1 MDIRFLNI
9 IENNI
14 KLTNTQPVVI
24 AFSGGM
30 DSVCLL
36 NLFTK
41 LEYPLIIAHF
51 NHGIR
56 EHADRDEQFARMY
69 AQQLRCDF
77 VSEKAN
83 VLGFAKENHLSVEEA
98 ARKKRYD
105 FLYRVARN
113 NGAQCIAVG
122 HHADDQVETLFMH
135 LMRGSGL
142 TGLAGMKE
150 IALIPEF
157 DVEIKI
163 IRPLLSFWR
172 YEIDEYCAKNNLDYV
187 VDETNFSN
195 LYERN
200 RIRHEIL
207 PFLNE
212 QYSGLNQRLLNLANV
227 LQSEDELIQE
237 RLSKIWDSICLQQ
250 DSRFIRLNVSE
261 LKKQPL
267 GLQRRIIRFVAFL
280 LRPDL
285 RDLSF
290 KNIEN
295 LLNFMNKNK
304 TGEID
309 LQDHLIALFTNQ
321 EIIFGSKSKDWIG
334 LLFPQIFGQFKME
347 IGKSDYFEISENWL
361 FQIELINDLSS
372 IRIKT
377 ENEFTVL
384 LDGEKIN
391 EFIVLRGK
399 KDGDKFQPLG
409 LENGSIKLSDFFIN
423 EKVVQAA
430 RKNWPLVTNPEDRII
445 WIPGYRPSHEFR
457 VTDSTKNI
465 IKMSVMKKI
474 G

>member
-1 MDIRFLNI
+1 MDLRFLNI
-9 IENNI
+9 IENKI
-14 KLTNTQPVVI
+14 KLTNKQPVVI

-41 LEYPLIIAHF
+41 LEYPIIIAHF

-69 AQQLRCDF
+69 AQQLGCHF
-77 VSEKAN
+77 ISEKVN
-83 VLGFAKENHLSVEEA
+83 VLKFAKENHLSVEEA

-105 FLYRVARN
+105 FLYRTARN
-113 NGAQCIAVG
+113 NGAHYIAVG

-135 LMRGSGL
+135 LLRGSGL
-142 TGLAGMKE
+142 SGLAGMKE

-172 YEIDEYCAKNNLDYV
+172 YEIEEYCSFNNLDYV

-200 RIRHEIL
+200 RIRHDIL

-212 QYSGLNQRLLNLANV
+212 RYSGLNQRLFNLANV
-227 LQSEDELIQE
+227 LQYEDELIQG
-237 RLSKIWDSICLQQ
+237 RLSKIWESICLQQ
-250 DSRFIRLNVSE
+250 HPRFIRVNLEE
-261 LKKQPL
+261 LKNQPL
-267 GLQRRIIRFVAFL
+267 GMQRRIIRLVAFT
-280 LRPDL
+280 LRPEM

-304 TGEID
+304 PGEID

-321 EIIFGSKSKDWIG
+321 EILFGSKSRNWIR
-334 LLFPQIFGQFKME
+334 LLFPQVESQIKIDVGNTDWLE
-347 IGKSDYFEISENWL
+347 ICENWY
-361 FQIELINDLSS
+361 FQIELIRNTNNFH
-372 IRIKT
+372 IKT
-377 ENEFTVL
+377 EDEFTVL
-384 LDGEKIN
+384 LDEEKLT
-391 EFIVLRGK
+391 EFIILRGK

-409 LENGSIKLSDFFIN
+409 MENGSIKLSDYFIN
-423 EKVVQAA
+423 EKVIQAA
-430 RKNWPLVTNPEDRII
+430 RKKWPLVTNSDDRII
-445 WIPGYRPSHEFR
+445 WVPGYRPSHEYR
-457 VTDSTKNI
+457 ITEYTRKI
-465 IKMSVMKKI
+465 IKMSVFKKN

>member
-1 MDIRFLNI
+1 
-9 IENNI
+9 
-14 KLTNTQPVVI
+14 
-24 AFSGGM
+24 M

-41 LEYPLIIAHF
+41 LEYPIIIAHF

-69 AQQLRCDF
+69 AQQLGCDF
-77 VSEKAN
+77 ASEKAN
-83 VLGFAKENHLSVEEA
+83 VLDFAKENHLSVEEA
-98 ARKKRYD
+98 ARNKRYD

-113 NGAQCIAVG
+113 NGAQYIAVG
-122 HHADDQVETLFMH
+122 HHADDQVETMFMH

-172 YEIDEYCAKNNLDYV
+172 YEIEEYCAINNLDYV

-250 DSRFIRLNVSE
+250 ESRFIRLNVSE

-295 LLNFMNKNK
+295 LLNFMDKNK

-321 EIIFGSKSKDWIG
+321 EILFGSKSKEWIG
-334 LLFPQIFGQFKME
+334 LLVPQIFGQFKME

-384 LDGEKIN
+384 LDGEKLN

>member
-1 MDIRFLNI
+1 MDLRFLNI

-36 NLFTK
+36 NLLTK
-41 LEYPLIIAHF
+41 LENPIIIAHF

-56 EHADRDEQFARMY
+56 ENADRDEQFARMY
-69 AQQLRCDF
+69 AQQLGVDF
-77 VSEKAN
+77 VSEKSD
-83 VLGFAKENHLSVEEA
+83 VKVFAKENHLSLEEA
-98 ARKKRYD
+98 GRKKRYD
-105 FLYRVARN
+105 FLFRIARDK
-113 NGAQCIAVG
+113 GAHYIAVG

-157 DVEIKI
+157 DLDIKI

-172 YEIDEYCAKNNLDYV
+172 YEIEEYCAKNNLDYV
-187 VDETNFSN
+187 VDETNFTN

-212 QYSGLNQRLLNLANV
+212 RYSGLNQRLLNLANV
-227 LQSEDELIQE
+227 LQSEDELIQV
-237 RLSKIWDSICLQQ
+237 RLSKMWKSICLQQ
-250 DSRFIRLNVSE
+250 HPRFIRLDLAE
-261 LKKQPL
+261 LKNQPL
-267 GLQRRIIRFVAFL
+267 GLQRRIIRFVAFS
-280 LRPDL
+280 LRPEL

-309 LQDHLIALFTNQ
+309 LQDSLIALFTNQ
-321 EIIFGSKSKDWIG
+321 EVLFGSKSKDWIG
-334 LLFPQIFGQFKME
+334 LLFPQVLGQFKME
-347 IGKSDYFEISENWL
+347 IGKCDYLEISENWL
-361 FQIELINDLSS
+361 LQFELINDLRS
-372 IRIKT
+372 IQIKT
-377 ENEFTVL
+377 ENDFTVFL
-384 LDGEKIN
+384 NGDKIS
-391 EFIVLRGK
+391 EFIILRGK

-409 LENGSIKLSDFFIN
+409 MKKGSIKLSDFFIN
-423 EKVVQAA
+423 EKVMQAA
-430 RKNWPLVTNPEDRII
+430 REKWPLVINSDGRII
-445 WIPGYRPSHEFR
+445 WVPGIRPGHEFR
-457 VTDSTKNI
+457 VTDSTKNF

>member
-1 MDIRFLNI
+1 MDLRFLNI
-9 IENNI
+9 IKNNL
-14 KLTNTQPVVI
+14 KLTNTQTVVI

-36 NLFTK
+36 NLFSN
-41 LEYPLIIAHF
+41 LEYPIIIAHF

-56 EHADRDEQFARMY
+56 ENTDRDEQFARLY
-69 AQQLRCDF
+69 AQQLGHDL

-83 VLGFAKENHLSVEEA
+83 VLEYAKENRLSVEEA

-105 FLYRVARN
+105 FLFRTARN
-113 NGAQCIAVG
+113 YGAQFIAVG
-122 HHADDQVETLFMH
+122 HHADDQVETMFMH

-142 TGLAGMKE
+142 SGMAGMRE

-157 DVEIKI
+157 DLKIKI

-172 YEIDEYCAKNNLDYV
+172 YEIEEYCAKNNLDYV

-195 LYERN
+195 IYERN

-212 QYSGLNQRLLNLANV
+212 RYNGINQRLLNLANV
-227 LQSEDELIQE
+227 LRSEDELIQE
-237 RLSKIWDSICLQQ
+237 SLSKIWESVCLQQ
-250 DSRFIRLNVSE
+250 HSRFIRLNLAE
-261 LKKQPL
+261 LKNQPL
-267 GLQRRIIRFVAFL
+267 GMQRRIIRFVAFS

-309 LQDHLIALFTNQ
+309 LQDGLAAIFTNK
-321 EIIFGSKSKDWIG
+321 EVIFGSKSKDWIRF
-334 LLFPQIFGQFKME
+334 LFPQVEGQFKVDIE
-347 IGKSDYFEISENWL
+347 KIDCFEINENWF
-361 FQIELINDLSS
+361 FQIEEIKDTNYGP
-372 IRIKT
+372 IKT
-377 ENEFTVL
+377 NNEFTVL
-384 LDGEKIN
+384 LDGEKLSELIL
-391 EFIVLRGK
+391 IRGK

-409 LENGSIKLSDFFIN
+409 MENGSIKLSDFFIN
-423 EKVVQAA
+423 EKVMQAA
-430 RKNWPLVTNPEDRII
+430 REKWPLVTDCNDRII
-445 WIPGYRPSHEFR
+445 WVPGYRPSQEYR
-457 VTDSTKNI
+457 ITESTKKI
-465 IKMSVMKKI
+465 IKMSVSKKI
-474 G
+474 S

>member
-1 MDIRFLNI
+1 MEIRFLNI

-14 KLTNTQPVVI
+14 KLTNTQAVVI

-36 NLFTK
+36 NLFAK
-41 LEYPLIIAHF
+41 LKYPIIIAHF

-56 EHADRDEQFARMY
+56 ELSDRDEQFSRMY
-69 AQQLRCDF
+69 AQQLGF
-77 VSEKAN
+77 YFISEKAN
-83 VLGFAKENHLSVEEA
+83 ILDFAKENHLSVEEA

-105 FLYRVARN
+105 FLYRIARN
-113 NGAQCIAVG
+113 NGAQYIAVG
-122 HHADDQVETLFMH
+122 HHADDQVETMFMH

-142 TGLAGMKE
+142 SGLAGMRE

-157 DVEIKI
+157 DSEIKI

-172 YEIDEYCAKNNLDYV
+172 SEIVEYCSKNNLDYV

-212 QYSGLNQRLLNLANV
+212 RYSGLNQRLFNLANV
-227 LQSEDELIQE
+227 LQSEDELIQGQ
-237 RLSKIWDSICLQQ
+237 LSKIWESICLQQ
-250 DSRFIRLNVSE
+250 HPRFIRVNLAE
-261 LKKQPL
+261 LKNQPL
-267 GLQRRIIRFVAFL
+267 GMQRRIIRFVVFS
-280 LRPDL
+280 LRPEL

-295 LLNFMNKNK
+295 LLIFMNKNK

-309 LQDHLIALFTNQ
+309 LQEHLIALFTNQ
-321 EIIFGSKSKDWIG
+321 EILFGSKSRNWIG
-334 LLFPQIFGQFKME
+334 LLFPQVQGQLKIE
-347 IGKSDYFEISENWL
+347 IGTTDWIEICENWY
-361 FQIELINDLSS
+361 FKIELIRDTNYVQ
-372 IRIKT
+372 IKT

-384 LDGEKIN
+384 LDGEKLSD
-391 EFIVLRGK
+391 FITLRGK

-409 LENGSIKLSDFFIN
+409 LENGSVKLSDFFIN
-423 EKVVQAA
+423 EKVIQAA
-430 RKNWPLVTNPEDRII
+430 REKWPLVTNSDDRII
-445 WIPGYRPSHEFR
+445 WVPGYRPSHEYR
-457 VTDSTKNI
+457 ITESTRKI

-474 G
+474 C